1 MAARPNGLTHHA
13 MSRVHVK
20 VKRKFLPHLLLL
32 RGALRHL
39 ETAKEKKTGYFY
51 DWLGAILLSA
61 LSIEAIGNTYGEVL
75 IPDWKDFE
83 SASPIAKL
91 RLVATSCGIN
101 PDLSKHPWA
110 TARQL
115 ILFRNRIAHAK
126 PKSLKIDKN
135 DCDES
140 NYLKVFNT
148 RLESD
153 LEKMITEDFAK
164 QSCDAVEQIIGTLN
178 KTRKPSELYELVLEG
193 HESHATALNDP

>member
-1 MAARPNGLTHHA
+1 M
-13 MSRVHVK
+13 
-20 VKRKFLPHLLLL
+20 
-32 RGALRHL
+32 
-39 ETAKEKKTGYFY
+39 
-51 DWLGAILLSA
+51 LSA

-75 IPDWKDFE
+75 IPDWKD
-83 SASPIAKL
+83 L
-91 RLVATSCGIN
+91 RECQSDSEAPAVATRCGIN
-101 PDLSKHPWA
+101 PDFNKHPWE
-110 TARQL
+110 TSRRL

-135 DCDES
+135 DCDDS

-164 QSCDAVEQIIGTLN
+164 QSCDAVDQIIHVMN

-193 HESHATALNDP
+193 HESHATALNDEVA